1 MDTNKIYKITV
12 RMPKELRENLT
23 YAANKLN
30 ITSNTFMKI
39 SLYSYL
45 NLSLFSLA
53 DAAPINISKIPK
65 DRSVRINLIVDD
77 ELHTIL
83 EIHAQKYN
91 LTINDLILYT
101 ILVSLNDYDE
111 FIKNNINN
119 FQSRLKIAIENKG
132 ISQAELARRFGL
144 SRASITDYLKG
155 KYKAKPGAIY
165 SLAQA
170 LDVDT
175 FWLLGYQ
182 NNNL

>member
-1 MDTNKIYKITV
+1 MDTNKIYRITV
-12 RMPKELRENLT
+12 RMPKELRENLI

-45 NLSLFSLA
+45 NSSFFSLA
-53 DAAPINISKIPK
+53 NATPINISKIPK
-65 DRSVRINLIVDD
+65 DRSARINLIVDD

-111 FIKNNINN
+111 FVKNNINN

-132 ISQAELARRFGL
+132 ISQAELARRSGL
-144 SRASITDYLKG
+144 SRTSITDYLKG

-170 LDVDT
+170 LDVDA

-182 NNNL
+182 NNN

>member
-65 DRSVRINLIVDD
+65 DRSVKINLIVDD

-132 ISQAELARRFGL
+132 ISQAELARRSGL

>member
-132 ISQAELARRFGL
+132 ISQAELARRSGL
-144 SRASITDYLKG
+144 SRASITDYLKE

>member
-12 RMPKELRENLT
+12 RMPKELRENLI

-30 ITSNTFMKI
+30 IKYKTFNKF

-45 NLSLFSLA
+45 NSSFFSLA
-53 DAAPINISKIPK
+53 DATPINISTIPK
-65 DRSVRINLIVDD
+65 DRSTKINLIIDA

-83 EIHAQKYN
+83 EVYAQKNN
-91 LTINDLILYT
+91 LTINDLTLYT
-101 ILVSLNDYDE
+101 ILVSLNAYDE
-111 FIKNNINN
+111 LVKNNINN

-132 ISQAELARRFGL
+132 ISQAELARRSGI

-170 LDVDT
+170 LDVDA

-182 NNNL
+182 NNN

>member
-1 MDTNKIYKITV
+1 MDTNKIYRITV

-30 ITSNTFMKI
+30 VTSNTFMKI
-39 SLYSYL
+39 SLYAYL
-45 NLSLFSLA
+45 KVSFFSLT
-53 DAAPINISKIPK
+53 DATPINISKIPK
-65 DRSVRINLIVDD
+65 DRSARINLIVDD

-101 ILVSLNDYDE
+101 ILVNDYDE
-111 FIKNNINN
+111 FVKNNINN
-119 FQSRLKIAIENKG
+119 FQSRLKIAIENIG
-132 ISQAELARRFGL
+132 ISQAELARRSGL

-155 KYKAKPGAIY
+155 KYKAKPGAIH

-170 LDVDT
+170 LDVDA

-182 NNNL
+182 NNN

>member
-132 ISQAELARRFGL
+132 ISQAELARRSGL

>member
-83 EIHAQKYN
+83 EIHVQKYN

-132 ISQAELARRFGL
+132 ISQAELARRSGL

>member
-132 ISQAELARRFGL
+132 ISQAELARCSGL

>member
-12 RMPKELRENLT
+12 RMPKELRENLI

-45 NLSLFSLA
+45 NSSFFSLA
-53 DAAPINISKIPK
+53 DTTPINISKIPK
-65 DRSVRINLIVDD
+65 DRSDRINLIVDD

-111 FIKNNINN
+111 FVKNNINN

-132 ISQAELARRFGL
+132 ISQAELARRSGL

-155 KYKAKPGAIY
+155 KYKAKPGAIH

-170 LDVDT
+170 LDVDA

-182 NNNL
+182 NNN

>member
-1 MDTNKIYKITV
+1 MN
-12 RMPKELRENLT
+12 
-23 YAANKLN
+23 
-30 ITSNTFMKI
+30 SSF
-39 SLYSYL
+39 
-45 NLSLFSLA
+45 FSLA
-53 DAAPINISKIPK
+53 DATPINISKIPK
-65 DRSVRINLIVDD
+65 DRSARINLIVDD

-111 FIKNNINN
+111 FVKNNINN

-132 ISQAELARRFGL
+132 ISQAELARRSGI

-155 KYKAKPGAIY
+155 KYKAKPGAIH

-170 LDVDT
+170 LDVDA

-182 NNNL
+182 NNN